1 MNKLG
6 LAKIACI
13 VLVFCAATAR
23 ISSAQAFNVLTNF
36 NGTNGEGPG
45 YMSLVQGTDGNFY
58 GTTNLGGANSDGT
71 VFRVTTTGKLTTIYN
86 FCELANCAD
95 GANPAAGLVL
105 GTDGFFY
112 GTTQAGGTSV
122 NNNSPG
128 TIFKISPGGVLK
140 TLYSFC
146 AQTDCADGSSPYA
159 PLVQGTDGNFYGTAN
174 AGGEFASGTIFKIS
188 SAGTFAKLH
197 DFCSVGEC
205 VDGTH
210 PYGGLIQATNGA
222 FYGMTSGAPGT
233 VFEMTPAGVLS
244 TIYTFCSRP
253 NCTDGAEPEDGLV
266 QAANGNFYGTTLA
279 GGANTEGTV
288 FELTPAGKLTT
299 LHSFCSLANCVD
311 GESPVAGLI
320 QGSDGNLYGTT
331 VEGGA
336 NLFYGSVFEVTPSG
350 VLTTIHSFDNTDGGN
365 PNAGLL
371 QATNGTFYGVTTGG
385 GSTFQGTVFS
395 VSTGLKPFVAPRP
408 ASGKVGAK
416 VVLLGTN
423 LTGATAVQF
432 DGTAATFTVNSK
444 SEITTS
450 VPIGAITGKITVTL
464 AHSTVSSDVVFRVK
478 P

>member
-1 MNKLG
+1 MNRVG
-6 LAKIACI
+6 LVKIVCI
-13 VLVFCAATAR
+13 LCVFCVATAMM
-23 ISSAQAFNVLTNF
+23 SSAQTFNVLTNF
-36 NGTNGEGPG
+36 DGTNGDQPL
-45 YMSLVQGTDGNFY
+45 YTALVQGTDGNFY
-58 GTTNLGGANSDGT
+58 GTTLIGGANSSGT

-95 GANPAAGLVL
+95 GASPAAGLVL

-112 GTTQAGGTSV
+112 GTTTEGGTSV
-122 NNNSPG
+122 NNSSPG

-146 AQTDCADGSSPYA
+146 AQTDCADGSTPYA
-159 PLVQGTDGNFYGTAN
+159 PLVQGTDGNFYGTAY
-174 AGGEFASGTIFKIS
+174 AGGEFALGTIFKIS
-188 SAGTFAKLH
+188 PAGTFAKLH

-222 FYGMTSGAPGT
+222 FYGTTNGAPGT
-233 VFEMTPAGVLS
+233 VFEITPAGVLT
-244 TIYTFCSRP
+244 TIYTFCSQT
-253 NCTDGAEPEDGLV
+253 NCNDGAEPEDGLV
-266 QAANGNFYGTTLA
+266 QAANGNFYGTTLD
-279 GGANTEGTV
+279 GGVNTEGTV
-288 FELTPAGKLTT
+288 FVLAPTGKLTT
-299 LHSFCSLANCVD
+299 LYNFCSLANCVD
-311 GESPVAGLI
+311 GSSPIAGLI

-331 VEGGA
+331 LEGGA
-336 NLFYGSVFEVTPSG
+336 NLFYGSVFEITPSG
-350 VLTTIHSFDNTDGGN
+350 VLTTLHSFDNTDGGD

-371 QATNGTFYGVTTGG
+371 QATNGTFYGVTSGG
-385 GSTFQGTVFS
+385 GSSFEGTVFS

-408 ASGKVGAK
+408 TSGKVGAK

-423 LTGATAVQF
+423 LTGATAVNF

-450 VPIGAITGKITVTL
+450 VPAGSVTGKITVTL
-464 AHSTVSSDVVFRVK
+464 PHSTLSSDVVFRVK